1 MSTDLQGLLREGLDR
16 LTAGA
21 TVPDGLVGR
30 AQQHN
35 RQRRI
40 KIRAAIAAGTAV
52 AAAAAAVT
60 VTLATGQA
68 RPGSGNGPVRTQT
81 IADVATRTER
91 ALSRAVD
98 QGNAIQVIRM
108 SGRNTVFGL
117 TWLGPQG
124 VTQNPSPTERLPGA
138 HAAVTAQHM
147 MSWQYR
153 DLYVQEGFSA
163 AGRLVFVNANG
174 PIRLRSGKQVLGN
187 YGAAY
192 PVRIRWRTAFG
203 GVSGPAPRLSCQD
216 GFPSEF
222 PKLHA
227 SIAKALSCGVF
238 HLAGRQYVDGVDAM
252 KLAGQPLSGLRVTL
266 WVNPAT
272 YLPVRLS
279 STLLAGPG
287 QSYQQLVTDF
297 QFLPP
302 TPANL
307 AALHAAVRR
316 APIPATFRLLPAK
329 YVILAGGV

>member
-1 MSTDLQGLLREGLDR
+1 MSTDLQTQLREGLDR

-21 TVPDGLVGR
+21 SVPDGLVGR

-40 KIRAAIAAGTAV
+40 RIRAAIAAGTAV
-52 AAAAAAVT
+52 AAVAAVT
-60 VTLATGQA
+60 IGLAATGNQ
-68 RPGSGNGPVRTQT
+68 PSGAPVRTQT
-81 IADVATRTER
+81 VADVATRTEQ
-91 ALSRAVD
+91 ALAAAVD
-98 QGNAIQVIRM
+98 QGKAIQVIRM
-108 SGRNTVFGL
+108 GGRNMVFGL
-117 TWLGPQG
+117 TAVGPHG
-124 VTQNPSPTERLPGA
+124 AATPYPSLTQRLPGA

-147 MSWQYR
+147 MSWQYHG
-153 DLYVQEGFSA
+153 LYLQEGFSA

-174 PIRLRSGKQVLGN
+174 PIRLRSGKQVQAN

-192 PVRIRWRTAFG
+192 PVHVRWRSVFT
-203 GVSGPAPRLSCQD
+203 GVSGPAPGLSCQD
-216 GFPSEF
+216 GFPSEY
-222 PKLHA
+222 PSWRA

-238 HLAGRQYVDGVDAM
+238 RLGGRQYVDGVDAM
-252 KLAGQPLSGLRVTL
+252 KLVSGPRYGFRVTL

-287 QSYQQLVTDF
+287 RVQQLVTDF

-316 APIPATFRLLPAK
+316 APIPASFRLLPPK